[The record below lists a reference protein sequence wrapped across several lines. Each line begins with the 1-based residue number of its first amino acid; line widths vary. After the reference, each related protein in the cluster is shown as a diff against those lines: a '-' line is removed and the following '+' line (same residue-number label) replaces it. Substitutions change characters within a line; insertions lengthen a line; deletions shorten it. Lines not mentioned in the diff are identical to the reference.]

1 MQNLTMGVS
10 VYTVVYLE
18 VESLK
23 ASSAEAKND
32 VDDRVNKLLLGLGK
46 FNVDEKNV
54 SASSIS
60 TAPEYSFGDNEKR
73 VLDGYRA
80 SRNLK
85 VTLNNLEQLN
95 AFMDFALSVQLD
107 EITRVE
113 LKSSKEAELKNE
125 ARALAVADAKERG
138 SLLANAFGAT
148 IGKIYSIGSSTD
160 DSIGRYGANNGI
172 ERIGSRMGK
181 PQVTGQYLQENMV
194 FSASISVVF
203 DLDVK

>member
-1 MQNLTMGVS
+1 M
-10 VYTVVYLE
+10 
-18 VESLK
+18 
-23 ASSAEAKND
+23 
-32 VDDRVNKLLLGLGK
+32 LGLGK

-85 VTLNNLEQLN
+85 VTLNNLEHLN

-160 DSIGRYGANNGI
+160 DSIGRYGVNNGI

-203 DLDVK
+203 DLEVK

>member
-1 MQNLTMGVS
+1 MGVS

-85 VTLNNLEQLN
+85 VTLNNLEHLN

-113 LKSSKEAELKNE
+113 LKSSKEAELKMRLE
-125 ARALAVADAKERG
+125 PWLLQMLKKEEVYWRTLLGLLLAKFTALVLQQMTALAVMVPTME
-138 SLLANAFGAT
+138 
-148 IGKIYSIGSSTD
+148 SSELVHVW
-160 DSIGRYGANNGI
+160 GNL
-172 ERIGSRMGK
+172 K
-181 PQVTGQYLQENMV
+181 
-194 FSASISVVF
+194 
-203 DLDVK
+203 